1 MQLARTEIKKLSL
14 SSQRK
19 LLFMEFESLEKK
31 GLFKK
36 DTVYSAE
43 LDEAFS
49 KEIVHPKALFELM
62 ELITKK
68 GVQVKPGRKR
78 EEAAEEGSSSS
89 PSRFFAAPPTEEK
102 ASLSSRT
109 HDPVRL
115 YLRKIGSVSL
125 LDRKGEV
132 QISQNIEKGE
142 KKIMKAILMCP
153 IGVIEVIRFQD
164 HLQKS
169 RFKVKSMIRGL
180 EEEGSGEAASSNEE
194 AFVETIKQTVSYVQ
208 KYYAQAEKLFKM
220 IYRENWG
227 SGKQLQAWRQ
237 LEELNE
243 ALMKKLKKVNFNRM
257 IINHITS
264 KFRNTLNRIQE
275 LEGRVKTAMEKTFSN
290 DFDQI
295 HETYH
300 KIIKS
305 ESALEKVTKETG
317 LSFQKFREL
326 YVNGKDARQRLQKL
340 FQQIEMS
347 KIWLRCIAT
356 DIWRGEQEAD
366 KAKSKLV
373 QANLRL
379 VVSIAKKYTNR
390 GLQFLDLIQEGN
402 IGLMKAVDK
411 FEYRRGYKFSTY
423 ATWWIRQ
430 AITRAIADQARTIR
444 VPVHMIETINKLI
457 RSSRYL
463 VQELGRDPKPEE
475 IAKKMDIS
483 VEKVRKVMKIAKE
496 PISLETPVG
505 EEDDSH
511 LGDFIEDS
519 NVINPSFAMSNLN
532 LVNQTRKVLASLT
545 PREEKVLRMRF
556 GIGEES
562 HHTLEE
568 VGQDFNVTRERIRQI
583 EAKALRKLRHPSRS
597 DKLKNFLDN

>member
-1 MQLARTEIKKLSL
+1 MQNKTEIKKLKL
-14 SSQRK
+14 SSQKK
-19 LLFMEFESLEKK
+19 LFSLEFQNLEKK
-31 GLFKK
+31 GFFKK
-36 DTVYSAE
+36 DVIYARE
-43 LDEAFS
+43 LNEAFS
-49 KEIVHPKALFELM
+49 PEITHPAILNRLM
-62 ELITKK
+62 DMLIKK
-68 GVQVKPGRKR
+68 GVSVQLKKKKDKGETERNLFQPDMSERKGLPR
-78 EEAAEEGSSSS
+78 V
-89 PSRFFAAPPTEEK
+89 
-102 ASLSSRT
+102 

-132 QISQNIEKGE
+132 QISKNIEKGE

-153 IGVIEVIRFQD
+153 LGAREVIRFKE

-169 RFKVKSMIRGL
+169 RFKVKNMIRGL
-180 EEEGSGEAASSNEE
+180 DEQDEERAKEE
-194 AFVETIKQTVSYVQ
+194 VFLESINQTVQYVQ
-208 KYYAQAEKLFKM
+208 KYYDKTKEFFKA
-220 IYRENWG
+220 INENEWG
-227 SGKQLQAWRQ
+227 SEKSKQAMQAV
-237 LEELNE
+237 ETLNE
-243 ALMKKLKKVNFNRM
+243 ELMKKLNKVNFNRK
-257 IINHITS
+257 IINRIIT
-264 KFRNTLNRIQE
+264 KFRNTLNRINE
-275 LEGRVKTAMEKTFSN
+275 LENRVRKAIERTFSEN
-290 DFDQI
+290 FQQA
-295 HETYH
+295 EQSYF
-300 KIIKS
+300 KIIDS
-305 ESALEKVTKETG
+305 ESALEKMEKDTG
-317 LSFQKFREL
+317 LSFQKISEL
-326 YVNGKDARQRLQKL
+326 YIGGRDARLRLKKL
-340 FQQIEMS
+340 AEQTEMS
-347 KIWLRCIAT
+347 KFYLRHIST
-356 DIWRGEQEAD
+356 EIWRSEQEAD

-444 VPVHMIETINKLI
+444 VPVHMIETINKLV
-457 RSSRYL
+457 RASRYL
-463 VQELGRDPKPEE
+463 VQELGRDPTPEE
-475 IAKKMDIS
+475 IADKMDTS
-483 VEKVRKVMKIAKE
+483 PDKVRKVMKIAKE

-511 LGDFIEDS
+511 LGDFLEDV

-532 LVNQTRKVLASLT
+532 LVNQTRKVLATLT

-583 EAKALRKLRHPSRS
+583 EAKALKKLQHSSRS
-597 DKLKNFLDN
+597 DKLKNFMDK